1 MDHETQIDVS
11 KKMYFGGYFF
21 LPWLW
26 MVNYLLFR
34 PYMKRQ
40 DCPEE
45 VKQYAKRSFV
55 LFFCF
60 HCVDCWLVHYVLLS
74 SFAIL
79 GHCDFSCSKGLIL
92 HSTKFIVKN
101 DINKLF
107 TIFFCSFM
115 LCVCNCECSWISLHL
130 IVLILV

>member
-1 MDHETQIDVS
+1 MDPTEDVMDHETQIDVS

-55 LFFCF
+55 LFF
-60 HCVDCWLVHYVLLS
+60 V
-74 SFAIL
+74 
-79 GHCDFSCSKGLIL
+79 
-92 HSTKFIVKN
+92 
-101 DINKLF
+101 F
-107 TIFFCSFM
+107 TA
-115 LCVCNCECSWISLHL
+115 L
-130 IVLILV
+130 IVGWYITFFFLRSPSWDTVTLVVPKG